1 MSFLDLLAEVLEPEL
16 CARCGGCV
24 AVCPSQLLRLAEDM
38 SPVLQD
44 TVNPLTA
51 CGSCNLCVQIC
62 PGKSPGTAQSERR
75 LFGRVREPSER
86 WTGIARA
93 FYFVECPDP
102 HIRRHA
108 SAGGAGTALLLT
120 ALRTGLVDAV
130 VVIGRDPEKPW
141 RSKALITSD
150 EDSVIPSGQS
160 SYCITPNLHELAASP
175 YERLAL
181 VGLPCEIQALNKMR
195 NLPSP
200 PPVADKVLLTL
211 ELACSSS
218 TRVEGTEHIVTEL
231 LDVELDDVVKLKYR
245 QGEYPGS
252 FSVTLKDSTTRAIPF
267 WKSVQTFSKFKTFRC
282 RSCPDWWSGLADVS
296 ICDGDPNIFKTSR
309 NAAKSR
315 RCSMV
320 VPRTSQGAALIRQ
333 AEDLGLLLVKPAQF
347 DEAGN
352 MGLQR
357 KRHRSRLLAD
367 RYGPDA
373 VPIHPCAEPAPF
385 EALPDTQVI
394 RALSSDAS

>member
-1 MSFLDLLAEVLEPEL
+1 MSRSVLGRPPILLEANVGCSDACASLRNDGPASQVPSTSRSVLFRTSDAMPPQ
-16 CARCGGCV
+16 AAQAPRCCSLPFGPDSSMRSWSSGG
-24 AVCPSQLLRLAEDM
+24 
-38 SPVLQD
+38 
-44 TVNPLTA
+44 T
-51 CGSCNLCVQIC
+51 
-62 PGKSPGTAQSERR
+62 RR
-75 LFGRVREPSER
+75 SLG
-86 WTGIARA
+86 
-93 FYFVECPDP
+93 
-102 HIRRHA
+102 
-108 SAGGAGTALLLT
+108 
-120 ALRTGLVDAV
+120 
-130 VVIGRDPEKPW
+130 

-150 EDSVIPSGQS
+150 EEAVIPSGQS

-195 NLPSP
+195 SLPSP
-200 PPVADKVLLTL
+200 PAVADKVLLTL

-231 LDVELDDVVKLKYR
+231 LDVDLDDVVKLKYR

-252 FSVTLKDSTTRAIPF
+252 FAVTLKDATTRALPF

-309 NAAKSR
+309 NGAKSP

-320 VPRTSQGAALIRQ
+320 VPRTNQGAALIRQ
-333 AEDLGLLLVKPAQF
+333 AEDLGLLLVKPASF

-367 RYGPDA
+367 RHGPDA
-373 VPIHPCAEPAPF
+373 VPVPPCAEPTPF
-385 EALPDTQVI
+385 EALPDRQVMQS
-394 RALSSDAS
+394 LSCDAD